1 MDDFYIDKVLNG
13 DKQAFRYFV
22 RQYKDIAYNL
32 AISIVKDAHNAEDV
46 VQEAFIKV
54 FKGLKSFKKDA
65 KFTSWFYRIVVNEA
79 FMYLRK
85 NKIDFVDIDNQ
96 TIVLSAEEN
105 RENEKWISVKKF
117 ILCLNP
123 KESLVLNL
131 FYLEEKKI
139 TEISNITGW
148 STSNIKVLLY
158 RARKN
163 LKELLNNDV

>member
-1 MDDFYIDKVLNG
+1 VDDFYIDKVLNG

-32 AISIVKDAHNAEDV
+32 AFSVVKNTHSAEDV
-46 VQEAFIKV
+46 VQEAFIKA

-79 FMYLRK
+79 FMYIRK
-85 NKIDFVDIDNQ
+85 NNIDFVDIYEQTSVLTTDEIKENQ
-96 TIVLSAEEN
+96 E
-105 RENEKWISVKKF
+105 WISVQSF
-117 ILCLNP
+117 MRCLNP
-123 KESLVLNL
+123 KESLVLSL

-148 STSNIKVLLY
+148 SISNVKVLLH

-163 LKELLNNDV
+163 LKELLNKDL

>member
-22 RQYKDIAYNL
+22 RHYKDIAYNL
-32 AISIVKDAHNAEDV
+32 AISIVKDNQNAEDV
-46 VQEAFIKV
+46 VQEAFIKA

-65 KFTSWFYRIVVNEA
+65 KFSSWFYRIVVNEA
-79 FMYLRK
+79 FTYLRK
-85 NKIDFVDIDNQ
+85 NKIDFADIDDQ
-96 TIVLSAEEN
+96 KIALASEEIKEDQ
-105 RENEKWISVKKF
+105 RWVSVQNF
-117 ILCLNP
+117 MRCLNP

-139 TEISNITGW
+139 AEISNITSW
-148 STSNIKVLLY
+148 SISNVKVLLH

-163 LKELLNNDV
+163 LKELLNKDL

>member
-1 MDDFYIDKVLNG
+1 MDDFHIDKILNG

-32 AISIVKDAHNAEDV
+32 AMSIVKNTHNAEDV
-46 VQEAFIKV
+46 VQEAFIKA
-54 FKGLKSFKKDA
+54 FKGLKSFKKNA

-96 TIVLSAEEN
+96 SIVLATEETK
-105 RENEKWISVKKF
+105 ENQKWVSVQNF
-117 ILCLNP
+117 MLYLNP
-123 KESLVLNL
+123 KESLVLSL

-139 TEISNITGW
+139 AEISNITGW
-148 STSNIKVLLY
+148 SISNVKVLLH

-163 LKELLNNDV
+163 LKELLNKNL